1 MINFKQLRMN
11 MKFVT
16 MSMCMVFALA
26 FSACHKSGV
35 YDPATEKVSDLK
47 VPEGFD
53 WNTSEDVAL
62 MITSPVETEVSV
74 YSDEACKELLATLPA
89 SMEEN
94 TFTLNVKSG
103 TKNLYVQYL
112 RENGSK
118 SVLTVPVTVSRA
130 AVDKIAT
137 VKLPEGTG
145 ERTNDQ
151 GGYVMH
157 YPSTHWGT
165 LLFEDMWPSKGDYD
179 FNDVAASY
187 KIQLYLTKDASKV
200 EMIMVSVRLNALG
213 GYFPYQLCLQ
223 IDNLKA
229 TSVSEVESYT
239 TNGDGSGTYKF
250 ETEGTDSKAL
260 FSFDWKDK
268 KGSTAG
274 KYYNTEKEYA
284 LTSADLDKNQF
295 AFIMYLDEEQSLN
308 EFSNSVFNFF
318 IRKTD
323 GTEIHMM
330 GYAPTDGFM
339 DKYNEIVKNNTS
351 LSADEYYRT
360 TDGFVWGLK
369 IPANV
374 HHVVEDIDFIQA
386 YPLFKDWVTTGGVKN
401 PEWYEERNRDYC
413 IDF

>member
-1 MINFKQLRMN
+1 

-16 MSMCMVFALA
+16 VSMCMVFALA
-26 FSACHKSGV
+26 FSACHKSDV

-53 WNTSEDVAL
+53 WETSEDVFL
-62 MITSPVETEVSV
+62 TITSPVETEVSV

-89 SMEEN
+89 STGEN
-94 TFTLNVKSG
+94 TFTLNVKAG
-103 TKNLYVQYL
+103 AKNLYVQYF
-112 RENGSK
+112 RENESK
-118 SVLTVPVTVSRA
+118 SVLTVPVTASRA
-130 AVDKIAT
+130 AADRIAT

-145 ERTNDQ
+145 AITEE

-157 YPSTHWGT
+157 YPAAKWGT

-187 KIQLYLTKDASKV
+187 KIQLYLTGKKKPKV
-200 EMIMVSVRLNALG
+200 VAMLISIRLNALG
-213 GYFPYQLCLQ
+213 GYHPYQLCLQ
-223 IDNLKA
+223 IDNLNA
-229 TSVSEVESYT
+229 TGIDNVSSYDT
-239 TNGDGSGTYKF
+239 GGDGSGTYKF

-284 LTSADLDKNQF
+284 LTSADLDKNQL
-295 AFIMYLDEEQSLN
+295 AFYAELSEELSLDE
-308 EFSNSVFNFF
+308 FTNSVFNFF

-323 GTEIHMM
+323 GTEIHMT

-339 DKYNEIVKNNTS
+339 EKYNEIVKSNTS
-351 LSADEYYRT
+351 LSSDEYYRT

-374 HHVVEDIDFIQA
+374 HHAVEDIDFIQV
-386 YPLFKDWVTTGGVKN
+386 YPLFKEWVTSGGVTH
-401 PEWYEERNRDYC
+401 PEWYEERDRDNC